1 MTSNFRMTAPELA
14 VSTWF
19 NTPVPLSLEGL
30 RGRVVFL
37 HAFQMLCPA
46 CVSHGLPQTQRV
58 QSIFR
63 DTDLQVI
70 GLHSVFE
77 HHAAMSPDALK
88 AFIHE
93 YRLTFPIAV
102 DQPSGSGPIPTTM
115 ERYGMRGTPTA
126 IIIGRDGHIE
136 YHRFGIEDDMAIGA
150 RLATLLAM
158 PIPAR
163 ETVEESTG
171 CTNDGC
177 VPPRGANT
185 NAGSKA
191 KGL

>member
-1 MTSNFRMTAPELA
+1 MNSNYRIAAPELA

-19 NTPVPLSLEGL
+19 NTPAPFSLERL

-58 QSIFR
+58 QTIFR
-63 DTDLQVI
+63 ETDLQVI

-77 HHAAMSPDALK
+77 HHAVMTPNALK

-102 DQPSGSGPIPTTM
+102 DQPSDDGPIPKTM

-126 IIIGRDGHIE
+126 IIIGRDGHVE
-136 YHRFGIEDDMAIGA
+136 HHHFGIEDDMVIGA
-150 RLATLLAM
+150 RLATLLAT
-158 PIPAR
+158 PIQDFSAAGPEAL
-163 ETVEESTG
+163 G
-171 CTNDGC
+171 CTSDGC
-177 VPPRGANT
+177 TVPNT
-185 NAGSKA
+185 HDGRR
-191 KGL
+191 

>member
-1 MTSNFRMTAPELA
+1 MNSNHSITAPELT

-19 NTPVPLSLEGL
+19 NTPERLSLAQL

-77 HHAAMSPDALK
+77 HHAVMTPEALQ

-102 DQPSGSGPIPTTM
+102 DEPSDWGPIPKTM

-126 IIIGRDGHIE
+126 IIIGRDGKVEH
-136 YHRFGIEDDMAIGA
+136 HRFGIEDDMVIGA
-150 RLATLLAM
+150 RLATLIAA
-158 PIPAR
+158 PIPDLATTTA
-163 ETVEESTG
+163 EDG
-171 CTNDGC
+171 CTSDGC
-177 VPPRGANT
+177 IPGARI
-185 NAGSKA
+185 G
-191 KGL
+191 

>member
-1 MTSNFRMTAPELA
+1 MNSNRRITAPELA

-19 NTPVPLSLEGL
+19 NTPERPSLAQL

-63 DTDLQVI
+63 DTDLQVL

-77 HHAAMSPDALK
+77 HHAVMTPEALK

-102 DQPSGSGPIPTTM
+102 DQPSDQGAIPKTM
-115 ERYGMRGTPTA
+115 ELYGMRGTPTA

-136 YHRFGIEDDMAIGA
+136 HHRFGIEDDMAIGA
-150 RLATLLAM
+150 RLATLLSA
-158 PIPAR
+158 PIPDFA
-163 ETVEESTG
+163 TAAATSAG
-171 CTNDGC
+171 CASEGC
-177 VPPRGANT
+177 VPDAR
-185 NAGSKA
+185 AG
-191 KGL
+191 

>member
-1 MTSNFRMTAPELA
+1 MNSSYRIAAPELA

-19 NTPVPLSLEGL
+19 NSTTPLSLERL

-58 QSIFR
+58 QTVFR
-63 DTDLQVI
+63 ETDLQVI

-77 HHAAMSPDALK
+77 HHAVMTPEALK

-102 DQPSGSGPIPTTM
+102 DQPSDQGAIPKTM
-115 ERYGMRGTPTA
+115 ELYGMRGTPTA

-136 YHRFGIEDDMAIGA
+136 HHRFGIEDDMAIGA
-150 RLATLLAM
+150 RLATLLSA
-158 PIPAR
+158 PIPDFA
-163 ETVEESTG
+163 TATTTSTG
-171 CTNDGC
+171 CASEGC
-177 VPPRGANT
+177 VPDTR
-185 NAGSKA
+185 AG
-191 KGL
+191 

>member
-1 MTSNFRMTAPELA
+1 MNSNHRIAAPELA

-19 NTPVPLSLEGL
+19 NTPERLSLAQL

-77 HHAAMSPDALK
+77 HHAVMTPEALQ

-102 DQPSGSGPIPTTM
+102 DEPSDRGPIPKTM

-126 IIIGRDGHIE
+126 IIIGRDGKIE
-136 YHRFGIEDDMAIGA
+136 HHRFGIEDDMVIGA
-150 RLATLLAM
+150 RLATLLAA
-158 PIPAR
+158 PIPDLVTTTA
-163 ETVEESTG
+163 EAG
-171 CTNDGC
+171 CTSEGC
-177 VPPRGANT
+177 IPSARIG
-185 NAGSKA
+185 
-191 KGL
+191 

>member
-1 MTSNFRMTAPELA
+1 MNSSYRIAAPELA

-19 NTPVPLSLEGL
+19 NSPTPLSLEQL

-58 QSIFR
+58 QAVFR
-63 DTDLQVI
+63 ETDLQVI

-77 HHAAMSPDALK
+77 HHAVMTPDALK

-102 DQPSGSGPIPTTM
+102 DQPSDDGPIPKTM

-126 IIIGRDGHIE
+126 IIIGRDGHVE
-136 YHRFGIEDDMAIGA
+136 YHRFGIEDDMVIGT
-150 RLATLLAM
+150 RLAALLAA
-158 PIPAR
+158 PIPDVAAESP
-163 ETVEESTG
+163 ETRG
-171 CTNDGC
+171 CKNDGC
-177 VPPRGANT
+177 MPPNT
-185 NAGSKA
+185 HDERR
-191 KGL
+191 

>member
-1 MTSNFRMTAPELA
+1 MTMNSNYRIAAPELA

-19 NTPVPLSLEGL
+19 NTPAPFSLERL

-58 QSIFR
+58 KTVFR
-63 DTDLQVI
+63 ETDLQVI

-77 HHAAMSPDALK
+77 HHAVMTPDALK

-102 DQPSGSGPIPTTM
+102 DQPSDEGPIPKTM

-126 IIIGRDGHIE
+126 IIIGRDGHVE
-136 YHRFGIEDDMAIGA
+136 HHRFGIEDDMVIGA
-150 RLATLLAM
+150 RLATLLAA
-158 PIPAR
+158 PIPNFAAAGP
-163 ETVEESTG
+163 ETLG
-171 CTNDGC
+171 CTSDGC
-177 VPPRGANT
+177 SVPDTHDGRR
-185 NAGSKA
+185 
-191 KGL
+191 

>member
-1 MTSNFRMTAPELA
+1 MTMNSNYRIAAPELA

-19 NTPVPLSLEGL
+19 NTPAPFSLERL

-58 QSIFR
+58 QTVFR
-63 DTDLQVI
+63 ETDLQVI

-77 HHAAMSPDALK
+77 HHAVMTPDALK

-102 DQPSGSGPIPTTM
+102 DQPSDDGPIPKTM

-126 IIIGRDGHIE
+126 IIIGRDGHVE
-136 YHRFGIEDDMAIGA
+136 HHRFGIEDDMVIGA
-150 RLATLLAM
+150 RLATLLAA
-158 PIPAR
+158 PIPNFAAAGP
-163 ETVEESTG
+163 ETLG
-171 CTNDGC
+171 CTSDGC
-177 VPPRGANT
+177 SVPDTHDGRR
-185 NAGSKA
+185 
-191 KGL
+191 